1 MCRQHRGWHSEALLF
16 AFNTNCTV
24 FFSIHVCLATGHN
37 MKDSLQIMTFKGLS
51 EVKAEFLHLFCCLPK
66 VVCVVFGMG
75 EGKYFA
81 KNELQRCFKP
91 S

>member
-1 MCRQHRGWHSEALLF
+1 
-16 AFNTNCTV
+16 
-24 FFSIHVCLATGHN
+24 

-81 KNELQRCFKP
+81 KNQLQRCFKP